1 MSLEIYIVCGL
12 AALLVLIWLWGW
24 RARRSA
30 KLLEKEKSD
39 IVGEEERMFHFLH
52 DLGEAIEKDSS
63 PHSVNRTIVDGVV
76 DVVSAKGGAIYLSN
90 DSRQWLVPKYVSEQ
104 CPQLIGLPMEV
115 VRRAQK
121 DVRAAESHFRMSNQA
136 SDEGI
141 LGHCLTVGKAVH
153 VPDVKTHESF
163 RDAFVSYEENVSAM
177 VAPLRHGGKDLGVLA
192 VAKPHHQGRFNEH
205 DFTVFRSVAEQS
217 SFALGNSLV
226 HQEANEKRSLENE
239 LRTAREVQ
247 RILLPQ
253 SSPCI
258 EGYRVCGTNTPA
270 RIISGDYYDFI
281 DLGERR
287 WGVVIADVS
296 GKGVAAG
303 LLMAMCR
310 SVLRC
315 VAVGQTSP
323 AKVLSLVNRQLFP
336 DIREDMFISMA
347 YLILDGDGGEA
358 VMARAGHDPAFWFH
372 KETGEVTQ
380 IKPSGLAVGIDEGDV
395 FERVTKDFSFQI
407 APGDCLLL
415 HTDGVKEAL
424 NGAEEEFGMQRM
436 KETFSQS
443 SALGAEAVLQKMLR
457 SLKDFT
463 GDAPQMDDIT
473 MVALEKPM
481 SSSRRET
488 V

>member
-1 MSLEIYIVCGL
+1 MSLEFYIVCGL
-12 AALLVLIWLWGW
+12 AALLVLIGLWGW

-30 KLLEKEKSD
+30 KLLEKEKSE
-39 IVGEEERMFHFLH
+39 IVGEEQRMFHFLH

-76 DVVSAKGGAIYLSN
+76 DVVSAQGGAIYLSN
-90 DSRQWLVPKYVSEQ
+90 ETRQWLVPKYVSER
-104 CPQLIGLPMEV
+104 CPQLIGLPLEV
-115 VRRAQK
+115 MRRAQK
-121 DVRAAESHFRMSNQA
+121 DSRAAESHFRLSNQA
-136 SDEGI
+136 SDEGV

-163 RDAFVSYEENVSAM
+163 RDAFVSYDENVSAM
-177 VAPLRHGGKDLGVLA
+177 IAPLRHGGKDLGVLA
-192 VAKPHHQGRFNEH
+192 VAKPHSQGEFKEH
-205 DFTVFRSVAEQS
+205 DFAVFRSVAEQS
-217 SFALGNSLV
+217 SFALGNSMV
-226 HQEANEKRSLENE
+226 HQEANEKRTLENE

-253 SSPCI
+253 HNPSI
-258 EGYRVCGTNTPA
+258 EGYRVAGTNTPA

-281 DLGERR
+281 DLGNKR
-287 WGVVIADVS
+287 WGLVIADVS

-315 VAVGQTSP
+315 VAMDQTSP
-323 AKVLSLVNRQLFP
+323 ARVLSLVNRQLFP

-347 YLILDGDGGEA
+347 YLILDGDQGHA

-372 KETGEVTQ
+372 KDSGEITQ

-395 FERVTKDFSFQI
+395 FERVTKDFAFQI

-424 NGAEEEFGMQRM
+424 NGADEEFGIERM
-436 KETFSQS
+436 KETFLQS
-443 SALGAEAVLQKMLR
+443 SPLGAEIVLQKMLR
-457 SLKDFT
+457 TLKDFT
-463 GDAPQMDDIT
+463 GNAPQMDDIT
-473 MVALEKPM
+473 MVALEK
-481 SSSRRET
+481 RHTQE
-488 V
+488 

>member
-1 MSLEIYIVCGL
+1 MSSEIYIVSAFTLVMGL
-12 AALLVLIWLWGW
+12 VILWGL
-24 RARRSA
+24 RARRRA
-30 KLLEKEKSD
+30 KLLEKEKTD

-63 PHSVNRTIVDGVV
+63 PHSVNRMIVDGVV
-76 DVVSAKGGAIYLSN
+76 DVISAEGGAIYLGN
-90 DSRQWLVPKYVSEQ
+90 ETRQLLIPKYVSDH

-115 VRRAQK
+115 ARRAQK
-121 DVRAAESHFRMSNQA
+121 DARAAASHIRMSNQA

-153 VPDVKTHESF
+153 VADVKTHESF
-163 RDAFVSYEENVSAM
+163 RDAFVSYDENVSAM
-177 VAPLRHGGKDLGVLA
+177 LAPLRHGGKDLGVLA
-192 VAKPHHQGRFNEH
+192 VAKRHSEGRFSEH
-205 DFTVFRSVAEQS
+205 DFNVFRSVAEQS
-217 SFALGNSLV
+217 SFALGNSMV

-253 SSPCI
+253 SSPSI
-258 EGYRVCGTNTPA
+258 EGYRVAGTNTPA

-281 DLGERR
+281 DLGDKR
-287 WGVVIADVS
+287 WGLVIADVS

-315 VAVGQTSP
+315 VAQGETSP
-323 AKVLSLVNRQLFP
+323 AKVLALVNRQLFP

-347 YLILDGDGGEA
+347 YLILNGDSGDA

-372 KETGEVTQ
+372 KSTGEVTQ

-395 FERVTKDFSFQI
+395 FERVTKDFSFQLE
-407 APGDCLLL
+407 PGDCLLL

-424 NGAEEEFGMQRM
+424 NGAEEEFGTERM
-436 KETFSQS
+436 KQTFSDGSQM
-443 SALGAEAVLQKMLR
+443 GAEAVLQQMLR
-457 SLKDFT
+457 TLKEFT
-463 GDAPQMDDIT
+463 GNAPQMDDIT
-473 MVALEKPM
+473 MVALEK
-481 SSSRRET
+481 RVT
-488 V
+488 

>member
-1 MSLEIYIVCGL
+1 MTIEHYILIGFT
-12 AALLVLIWLWGW
+12 VLILLMAISIS
-24 RARRSA
+24 RARQNAR
-30 KLLEKEKSD
+30 KLEKEKHE

-63 PHSVNRTIVDGVV
+63 SHSVNRMIVDGVV
-76 DVVSAKGGAIYLSN
+76 DVVSAKGGAMYLSN
-90 DSRQWLVPKYVSEQ
+90 DTREMLVPKYVSEH
-104 CPQLIGLPMEV
+104 CPQLIGVPLEV
-115 VRRAQK
+115 MRRAQK
-121 DVRAAESHFRMSNQA
+121 DPRVMGSHIRLSNQA

-153 VPDVKTHESF
+153 VADIKTHESF
-163 RDAFVSYEENVSAM
+163 RDAFVNYDEDVSAM
-177 VAPLRHGGKDLGVLA
+177 LSPLRHGGKDLGVLA
-192 VAKPHHQGRFNEH
+192 VAKPHTQGVFNEH
-205 DFTVFRSVAEQS
+205 DFSVFRSVAEQS

-226 HQEANEKRSLENE
+226 HLEANEKRSLENE

-253 SSPCI
+253 YNPSI
-258 EGYRVCGTNTPA
+258 EGYRVAGTNTPA

-281 DLGERR
+281 DLGGKR
-287 WGVVIADVS
+287 WGLVIADVS

-315 VAVGQTSP
+315 VAMDETSP
-323 AKVLSLVNRQLFP
+323 AKVLALVNRQLFP

-347 YLILDGDGGEA
+347 YLILDGESGEA

-372 KETGEVTQ
+372 KESGEVTQ
-380 IKPSGLAVGIDEGDV
+380 IKPPGLAVGIDEGDV
-395 FERVTKDFSFQI
+395 FERVTKDFAFRI
-407 APGDCLLL
+407 EPGDCLLL

-424 NGAEEEFGMQRM
+424 NDEDTEYGLERM
-436 KETFSQS
+436 KQAFVQS
-443 SALGAEAVLQKMLR
+443 SPLGAEAVLNQMQR
-457 SLKDFT
+457 ALKDFT

-473 MVALEKPM
+473 MVALEK
-481 SSSRRET
+481 RLLLQ
-488 V
+488 

>member
-12 AALLVLIWLWGW
+12 VALLVMMALWVS

-63 PHSVNRTIVDGVV
+63 PHSVNRMIVDGVV
-76 DVVSAKGGAIYLSN
+76 GVVSAKGGAMYLSN
-90 DSRQWLVPKYVSEQ
+90 DTRQHLVPKYVSEQ
-104 CPQLIGLPMEV
+104 CPQLIGLPLEV
-115 VRRAQK
+115 MRRAQK
-121 DVRAAESHFRMSNQA
+121 DPRVAESHIRLSNQA

-141 LGHCLTVGKAVH
+141 LGHCLMVGKAVH
-153 VPDVKTHESF
+153 VADVKTHESF
-163 RDAFVSYEENVSAM
+163 RDAFVNYEEDVSAM
-177 VAPLRHGGKDLGVLA
+177 LAPLRHGGKDLGVLA
-192 VAKPHHQGRFNEH
+192 VAKPHSLGVFNEH
-205 DFTVFRSVAEQS
+205 DFSVFRSVAEQS

-226 HQEANEKRSLENE
+226 HLEANEKRSLENE

-253 SSPCI
+253 QNPWI
-258 EGYRVCGTNTPA
+258 EGYRVAGTNTPA

-281 DLGERR
+281 DLGEKR
-287 WGVVIADVS
+287 WGLVIADVS

-315 VAVGQTSP
+315 VAMGETSP
-323 AKVLSLVNRQLFP
+323 AKVLALVNRQLFP

-347 YLILDGDGGEA
+347 YLILDGDSGHA

-395 FERVTKDFSFQI
+395 FERVTKDYAFQI
-407 APGDCLLL
+407 EQGDCLLL

-424 NGAEEEFGMQRM
+424 NSDEEEFGPDRM
-436 KETFSQS
+436 RSTFLQS
-443 SALGAEAVLQKMLR
+443 SPLGAEAVLQQMLR
-457 SLKDFT
+457 GLKEFT

-473 MVALEKPM
+473 MVALEKRVLA
-481 SSSRRET
+481 S
-488 V
+488 

>member
-1 MSLEIYIVCGL
+1 MSVEYYILIGL
-12 AALLVLIWLWGW
+12 AALVLLMGIWVV
-24 RARRSA
+24 RARRRR
-30 KLLEKEKSD
+30 KQLEKEKND

-63 PHSVNRTIVDGVV
+63 PHSVNRMIVDGVV
-76 DVVSAKGGAIYLSN
+76 DVVSAKGGAMYLNN
-90 DSRQWLVPKYVSEQ
+90 DTREQLVPKYVSEQ
-104 CPQLIGLPMEV
+104 CPQLIGVPLEV
-115 VRRAQK
+115 MRRAQK
-121 DVRAAESHFRMSNQA
+121 DPRVMESHIRLSNQA

-153 VPDVKTHESF
+153 VPDIKTHESF
-163 RDAFVSYEENVSAM
+163 RDAFVTFENDVSAM

-192 VAKPHHQGRFNEH
+192 VAKPHDQGVFSDH
-205 DFTVFRSVAEQS
+205 DFSVFRSVAEQS

-226 HQEANEKRSLENE
+226 HLEANEKRSLENE

-253 SSPCI
+253 QNPLI
-258 EGYRVCGTNTPA
+258 EGYRVAGTNTPA

-281 DLGERR
+281 DLGEKR
-287 WGVVIADVS
+287 WGLVIADVS

-315 VAVGQTSP
+315 VAMNQTSP
-323 AKVLSLVNRQLFP
+323 AKVLALVNRQLFP

-347 YLILDGDGGEA
+347 YLILDGDRGEA
-358 VMARAGHDPAFWFH
+358 IMARAGHDPAFWFH

-395 FERVTKDFSFQI
+395 FERVTKDFSFRI
-407 APGDCLLL
+407 EPGDCLLL

-424 NGAEEEFGMQRM
+424 NEEEAEFGLERM
-436 KETFSQS
+436 RESFAQS
-443 SALGAEAVLQKMLR
+443 STLGAEAVLTQLQR
-457 SLKDFT
+457 ALKDFT
-463 GDAPQMDDIT
+463 GDGPQMDDIT
-473 MVALEKPM
+473 MVALEKRPLP
-481 SSSRRET
+481 E
-488 V
+488 

>member
-1 MSLEIYIVCGL
+1 MSLEYYILIGL
-12 AALLVLIWLWGW
+12 TALVLVMSLWMNK
-24 RARRSA
+24 ARRKR

-63 PHSVNRTIVDGVV
+63 PHSVNRMIVDGVV
-76 DVVSAKGGAIYLSN
+76 DVVSAQGGAMYLN
-90 DSRQWLVPKYVSEQ
+90 NETREQLVPKYVSEH
-104 CPQLIGLPMEV
+104 CPQLIGVPLEV
-115 VRRAQK
+115 MRRAHK
-121 DVRAAESHFRMSNQA
+121 DPRVMESHIRLSNQA

-153 VPDVKTHESF
+153 VPDIKTHESF
-163 RDAFVSYEENVSAM
+163 RDAFVSYESDVCAM

-192 VAKPHHQGRFNEH
+192 VAKSHQQGLFNDH
-205 DFTVFRSVAEQS
+205 DFSVFRSVAEQS

-226 HQEANEKRSLENE
+226 HLEANEKRSLENE

-253 SSPCI
+253 LNPSI
-258 EGYRVCGTNTPA
+258 EGYRVAGTNTPA

-281 DLGERR
+281 DLGHKR
-287 WGVVIADVS
+287 WGLVIADVS

-315 VAVGQTSP
+315 VAMDQTSP
-323 AKVLSLVNRQLFP
+323 AKVLALVNRHLFP

-347 YLILDGDGGEA
+347 YLILDGDSGDA
-358 VMARAGHDPAFWFH
+358 IMARAGHDPAFWFH
-372 KETGEVTQ
+372 KESGEVTQ

-395 FERVTKDFSFQI
+395 FERVTKDFSFRI
-407 APGDCLLL
+407 EAGDCLLL

-424 NGAEEEFGMQRM
+424 NSDEMEFGLERM
-436 KETFSQS
+436 KETFAQS
-443 SALGAEAVLQKMLR
+443 SPLGAESVLTQMQR
-457 SLKDFT
+457 VLKDFT

-473 MVALEKPM
+473 MVALEKRPL
-481 SSSRRET
+481 T
-488 V
+488 Q

>member
-1 MSLEIYIVCGL
+1 MSLEFYIVCGL
-12 AALLVLIWLWGW
+12 AASLVIMALWVW

-39 IVGEEERMFHFLH
+39 IVGEEQRMFHFLH

-76 DVVSAKGGAIYLSN
+76 DVVSAQGGAIYLSN
-90 DSRQWLVPKYVSEQ
+90 ETRQWLVPKYVSER
-104 CPQLIGLPMEV
+104 CPQLIGLPLEV

-121 DVRAAESHFRMSNQA
+121 DSRAAESHIRLSNQA
-136 SDEGI
+136 TDEGI

-153 VPDVKTHESF
+153 VSDIKTHESF
-163 RDAFVSYEENVSAM
+163 RDAFVSYDENVSAM
-177 VAPLRHGGKDLGVLA
+177 LAPLRHGGKDLGVLA
-192 VAKPHHQGRFNEH
+192 VAKAHNQGAFNEH

-217 SFALGNSLV
+217 SFALGNSMV
-226 HQEANEKRSLENE
+226 HQEANEKRTLENE

-253 SSPCI
+253 HNPSI
-258 EGYRVCGTNTPA
+258 EGYRVAGTNTPA

-281 DLGERR
+281 DLGDKR
-287 WGVVIADVS
+287 WGLVIADVS

-315 VAVGQTSP
+315 VAIGETSP

-347 YLILDGDGGEA
+347 YLILDGDQGHA

-372 KETGEVTQ
+372 KDSGEITQ

-424 NGAEEEFGMQRM
+424 NGVDEEFGIERM
-436 KETFSQS
+436 KETFLQS
-443 SALGAEAVLQKMLR
+443 SPLGAEMVLQKMLR
-457 SLKDFT
+457 TLKDFT

-473 MVALEKPM
+473 MVALEK
-481 SSSRRET
+481 RQIQE
-488 V
+488 

>member
-1 MSLEIYIVCGL
+1 ML
-12 AALLVLIWLWGW
+12 
-24 RARRSA
+24 
-30 KLLEKEKSD
+30 
-39 IVGEEERMFHFLH
+39 
-52 DLGEAIEKDSS
+52 
-63 PHSVNRTIVDGVV
+63 
-76 DVVSAKGGAIYLSN
+76 
-90 DSRQWLVPKYVSEQ
+90 
-104 CPQLIGLPMEV
+104 
-115 VRRAQK
+115 
-121 DVRAAESHFRMSNQA
+121 
-136 SDEGI
+136 
-141 LGHCLTVGKAVH
+141 
-153 VPDVKTHESF
+153 
-163 RDAFVSYEENVSAM
+163 
-177 VAPLRHGGKDLGVLA
+177 APLRHGGKDLGVLA
-192 VAKPHHQGRFNEH
+192 VAKPHSQGVFNEH

-226 HQEANEKRSLENE
+226 HLEANEKRSLENE

-253 SSPCI
+253 QNPLI
-258 EGYRVCGTNTPA
+258 EGYRVAGTNTPA

-281 DLGERR
+281 DLGEKR
-287 WGVVIADVS
+287 WGLVIADVS

-315 VAVGQTSP
+315 VAMGETSP
-323 AKVLSLVNRQLFP
+323 AKVLALVNRQLFP

-347 YLILDGDGGEA
+347 YLILDGDSGQA

-395 FERVTKDFSFQI
+395 FERVTKDYAFQI

-424 NGAEEEFGMQRM
+424 DSDEVEFGLERM
-436 KETFSQS
+436 KATFLQNSP
-443 SALGAEAVLQKMLR
+443 LGAEAVLQQMLR
-457 SLKDFT
+457 TLKEFT

-473 MVALEKPM
+473 MVALEKR
-481 SSSRRET
+481 SLAQ
-488 V
+488 